1 MSYVGFM
8 TTTLTF
14 RLDKTQRKKFR
25 SKARAL
31 GKSESELLRSM
42 LDREL
47 EPRRLGDVIGHLKGA
62 LVPAIRPPDEWHK
75 QMRER
80 NWRS

>member
-1 MSYVGFM
+1 
-8 TTTLTF
+8 
-14 RLDKTQRKKFR
+14 
-25 SKARAL
+25 
-31 GKSESELLRSM
+31 M

-47 EPRRLGDVIGHLKGA
+47 KPRRLGDVIGHLAGA
-62 LVPAIRPPDEWHK
+62 LGPAIRPPDEWEK

>member
-1 MSYVGFM
+1 M
-8 TTTLTF
+8 TTTLTI
-14 RLDKTQRKKFR
+14 RLDKKQREKLR
-25 SKARAL
+25 SKAKAL
-31 GKSESELLRSM
+31 KQSESELVRKM

-47 EPRRLGDVIGHLKGA
+47 KPRRLGDVIGHLAGA
-62 LVPAIRPPDEWHK
+62 LGPAIHPPDEWEK